1 MPELPATPSNEGA
14 PTPQSDAALHHLLAD
29 AELLADRQQSY
40 HLINAE
46 REARKRPIFEIPIVD
61 CDSHCYET
69 SCLPEIV
76 AYMENPN
83 IRRSFTFN
91 SLQLVAEAMY
101 GGSLG
106 DRTVA
111 GRLHHGGA
119 KAGERNV
126 YPVEESTEPNIH
138 PVAATTL
145 RAMNAMGI
153 DYTIVFPTPML
164 NLGLNPDL
172 NVRDELH
179 WAFNRWI
186 TEDVI
191 TSDPRL
197 LTMPV
202 LPIHDPDQC
211 IRTIDAF
218 ADRPGVVGFMIVC
231 LNYEPIHRNN
241 YMKVFAALNER
252 SLPVAF
258 HSAPNWRE
266 QAFTVL
272 DSFLG
277 VHALGFP
284 FYAMVQLTN
293 VVLTGMPERFPN
305 IKWIFMEAGQA
316 WVPFT
321 IARLDNE
328 YKQRS
333 SEAPLLKRLPSE
345 YIREF
350 HFTTQPFESHERAKD
365 TRAMFEMMDGASTYL
380 YASDYPHQDFDTP
393 ASIWD
398 VAQFTEDER
407 RAILGGNALKLFG
420 LPQVAA

>member
-1 MPELPATPSNEGA
+1 MTRESIR
-14 PTPQSDAALHHLLAD
+14 D
-29 AELLADRQQSY
+29 AELLPERQQSY

-46 REARKRPIFEIPIVD
+46 RESRRRGIFDIPVVD

-69 SCLPEIV
+69 SSLPEIV

-83 IRRSFTFN
+83 IKRSFMFN
-91 SLQLVAEAMY
+91 SLQLVEGAMIS
-101 GGSLG
+101 GSLG

-119 KAGERNV
+119 KAGERDV
-126 YPVEESTEPNIH
+126 YPIEQNAGNQH

-153 DYTIVFPTPML
+153 DYTIMFPTPML

-172 NVRDELH
+172 NVRDELI
-179 WAFNRWI
+179 WAFNRWLVD
-186 TEDVI
+186 DVI
-191 TSDPRL
+191 SNDPRL

-211 IRTIDAF
+211 LRTIRAF
-218 ADRPGVVGFMIVC
+218 ADKPGVIGFMIVC
-231 LNYEPIHRNN
+231 LNYEAIHRNN
-241 YMKVFAALNER
+241 YMKVFAELNER
-252 SLPVAF
+252 GLPVAF

-293 VVLTGMPERFPN
+293 VVLTGMPERFPK
-305 IKWIFMEAGQA
+305 IRWIFMEAGQA

-350 HFTTQPFESHERAKD
+350 FFTTQPFEAHERGQD
-365 TRAMFEMMDGASTYL
+365 TRAMFDMMDGASTYL

-398 VAQFTEDER
+398 VPQFSADEK
-407 RAILGGNALKLFG
+407 RAILGGNALKLFD
-420 LPQVAA
+420 LPVPRTTLATA

>member
-1 MPELPATPSNEGA
+1 MS
-14 PTPQSDAALHHLLAD
+14 QDSIRD
-29 AELLADRQQSY
+29 AELLPERQQDY

-46 REARKRPIFEIPIVD
+46 REIRKRGIFDVPVVD

-69 SCLPEIV
+69 SSLPEIV
-76 AYMENPN
+76 NYIENPN
-83 IRRSFTFN
+83 IRRSFEFN
-91 SLQLVAEAMY
+91 SLQLVEGAMIS
-101 GGSLG
+101 GSLG

-111 GRLHHGGA
+111 GRLRHGGA
-119 KAGERNV
+119 KAGERDV
-126 YPVEESTEPNIH
+126 YPIEQNAGNMH
-138 PVAATTL
+138 PVAATTI
-145 RAMNAMGI
+145 RAMDAMGI
-153 DYTIVFPTPML
+153 DYTILFPTPML

-172 NVRDELH
+172 NVRDQLTF
-179 WAFNRWI
+179 AFNRWLI
-186 TEDVI
+186 DDVI
-191 TSDPRL
+191 SSDPRL
-197 LTMPV
+197 KTMPV
-202 LPIHDPDQC
+202 LPVHDPDQC
-211 IRTIDAF
+211 LRTIRAF
-218 ADRPGVVGFMIVC
+218 GDKPGVIGFMIVA

-241 YMKVFAALNER
+241 FMKVFAELDER
-252 SLPVAF
+252 RLPVAF

-305 IKWIFMEAGQA
+305 IRWIFMEAGQA

-345 YIREF
+345 YIRDF
-350 HFTTQPFESHERAKD
+350 YFTTQPFESHERGAD
-365 TRAMFEMMDGASTYL
+365 TRAMFDMMDGHRSYV

-393 ASIWD
+393 AAIWD
-398 VAQFTEDER
+398 VPQFTEEEK
-407 RAILGGNALKLFG
+407 RAILGGNALNLFN
-420 LPQVAA
+420 LPVPAGAATASV